1 LFRSLYNL
9 LKRKQEILTKQTIF
23 PPYYLELVKGWKS
36 EMLAT
41 LLNNEKRKVFWM
53 QIFCAWLIR
62 PLFLSNALVIE
73 DARLTV
79 LLNNNLRSWMDTV
92 DAMNCDANFI
102 NLSLKFF
109 QGKLFKHKRLF
120 RECWWYEIFIPSPFS
135 LKWQVKNWIPD
146 YLLFVDV
153 TLLRAHTV
161 FLIHYLKTFVILP
174 SPVLA
179 IFMYNYW
186 LKWSCSQSSLN
197 I

>member
-1 LFRSLYNL
+1 
-9 LKRKQEILTKQTIF
+9 
-23 PPYYLELVKGWKS
+23 
-36 EMLAT
+36 MLAT

-120 RECWWYEIFIPSPFS
+120 REC
-135 LKWQVKNWIPD
+135 
-146 YLLFVDV
+146 
-153 TLLRAHTV
+153 
-161 FLIHYLKTFVILP
+161 
-174 SPVLA
+174 
-179 IFMYNYW
+179 
-186 LKWSCSQSSLN
+186 
-197 I
+197 